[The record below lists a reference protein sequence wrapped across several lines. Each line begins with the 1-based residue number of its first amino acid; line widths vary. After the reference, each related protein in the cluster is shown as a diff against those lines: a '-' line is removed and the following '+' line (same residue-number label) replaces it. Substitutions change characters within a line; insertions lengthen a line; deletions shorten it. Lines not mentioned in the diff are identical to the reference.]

1 MTDLLRKL
9 DGDPIY
15 GYIYC
20 IQNRLNGKIYFGQTI
35 NNFKRRY
42 SKGISKTHNQHLSNS
57 ISKYG
62 IENFTINE
70 HFDVAHSMQEL
81 NELEEMYIKMYQTTN
96 AKYGYNKKQG
106 GDNKKYTQESK
117 DKISRALMGKYSYE
131 NNPKAKKIICLTTGE
146 VFSCIKN
153 AKEKYQCSKIRLST
167 IEHPVHSG
175 KDEKGRYLEWYDYD
189 YFLNNQNILIIG
201 HNLRQDKNKGEQNPV
216 YGLSPNERMS
226 KDTYLVWREKQRL
239 NKIGAKNPNA
249 KGKVMGYS
257 MDECKVIVLQ
267 NATQCKSLGFDYSCV
282 RKCINGR
289 LGQHK
294 GYVWKA
300 LYCGEGDKNGK

>member
-131 NNPKAKKIICLTTGE
+131 NNPKATGHGG
-146 VFSCIKN
+146 IDY
-153 AKEKYQCSKIRLST
+153 ALL
-167 IEHPVHSG
+167 EHFF
-175 KDEKGRYLEWYDYD
+175 EA
-189 YFLNNQNILIIG
+189 IL
-201 HNLRQDKNKGEQNPV
+201 KGEPAPISLKE
-216 YGLSPNERMS
+216 GLCMTLPGIYAEES
-226 KDTYLVWREKQRL
+226 
-239 NKIGAKNPNA
+239 AKRG
-249 KGKVMGYS
+249 GKLLRAF
-257 MDECKVIVLQ
+257 E
-267 NATQCKSLGFDYSCV
+267 
-282 RKCINGR
+282 
-289 LGQHK
+289 
-294 GYVWKA
+294 
-300 LYCGEGDKNGK
+300 LYRSD